1 MNIFKILSEL
11 EEMRDRSKDQS
22 DIILDY
28 YKKDPIKAK
37 NLLLE
42 LSEIE
47 KELDELEKQF
57 IIIQNEIC

>member
-11 EEMRDRSKDQS
+11 EEMRDRSKDQA
-22 DIILDY
+22 DMILDY
-28 YKKDPIKAK
+28 YNKDPIKAK